1 MKDYVSREALIALA
15 RPGTFETSCDGA
27 TRREDAVPVRV
38 IQGVPSANVV
48 EVVRCHECVHHVG
61 CGYYFC
67 NMWCAN
73 CPDDSDFFCAYGERD
88 GGVKDAAD

>member
-1 MKDYVSREALIALA
+1 MVRLIDANALYKKIFHEERLLEKCYVDHLGIITEQ
-15 RPGTFETSCDGA
+15 PTV
-27 TRREDAVPVRV
+27 DA
-38 IQGVPSANVV
+38 V
-48 EVVRCHECVHHVG
+48 EVVRCHECVHHVD

>member
-1 MKDYVSREALIALA
+1 MKEYIEREAAIEL
-15 RPGTFETSCDGA
+15 GKKQSCAGIIDGG
-27 TRREDAVPVRV
+27 DFCN
-38 IQGVPSANVV
+38 ISANMLRKIPAADVV

-88 GGVKDAAD
+88 GGVKDAVD